1 MPRNEKDEGTVGSLS
16 RWIQADAHGKFSVS
30 LQPGRYKIAGKA
42 EADGYPNPVF
52 AMCGDPKADFPTV
65 SVGQSAVSGVRVKLG
80 AKGGSLEGSV
90 HDKATRL
97 PIQKAKV
104 RISDARDTSAYVEIF
119 TNSDGSFH
127 FTVPSKA
134 VVIYATAAGYNQ
146 TQINGG
152 QSLRFQEMS
161 IAQYLLNSAASRA
174 GMWASLSIFGSAFV
188 LFTVR
193 ASSQLRVDATSFIRK
208 GKLSEVGCEKA
219 RTSRE

>member
-152 QSLRFQEMS
+152 QELTLSGNEHRTISVEL
-161 IAQYLLNSAASRA
+161 SR
-174 GMWASLSIFGSAFV
+174 
-188 LFTVR
+188 
-193 ASSQLRVDATSFIRK
+193 Q
-208 GKLSEVGCEKA
+208 
-219 RTSRE
+219 